1 MGVTEIDLRDKRYD
15 QVIHLETAASGAEKF
30 YSLATNSTRTEP
42 VAQAIERDLCA
53 AKVGS

>member
-15 QVIHLETAASGAEKF
+15 QVVHLETAASGAEKF